1 MKISVITACLNA
13 RAALEYTLASV
24 AAQSDA
30 EHIVIDGGS
39 KDGTVALLERRGVR
53 FLSEPDSGIA
63 EALNKGLS
71 LATGEYI
78 LVLGAG
84 DVLADFDSLARA
96 RPHLNSDMVSFDVM
110 LMGKGRLKARPF
122 GLRTWFK
129 MTSPHQGLLVRRSL
143 YERIGGFDTQYRIAM
158 DYEFLLRAMT
168 SGASLK
174 VVSEVLSLMPDDGV
188 STLSDWPS
196 VKKRLSEDRRLQQAH
211 GRPNRLF
218 WSVYMPFKRLRASH

>member
-13 RAALEYTLASV
+13 RAALEYTLVSV

-39 KDGTVALLERRGVR
+39 TDGTVELLARRGVR
-53 FLSEPDSGIA
+53 CISEPDHGIA
-63 EALNKGLS
+63 DALNKGLS
-71 LATGEYI
+71 MVTGEYI

-84 DVLADFDSLARA
+84 DVLADFDSLERA
-96 RPHLNSDMVSFDVM
+96 RPHLGADLVSFDVM
-110 LMGKGRLKARPF
+110 LGGRKRLRARPF
-122 GLRTWFK
+122 RLLTRFK

-143 YERIGGFDTQYRIAM
+143 YERIGYFDAQYRIAM

-174 VVSEVLSLMPDDGV
+174 VVNEVLSLMPDDGV
-188 STLSDWPS
+188 STRSDWPS
-196 VKKRLSEDRRLQQAH
+196 VKKRLSEDRKLQTAH
-211 GRPNRLF
+211 GSPNRLF
-218 WSVYMPFKRLRASH
+218 WSLYMPFKRLKAQ